1 MALFENF
8 PYTNLHE
15 LNLNWLIDTIKKLE
29 ENTVISVNGQTGE
42 VILYQDATM
51 ELPSVSESDWS
62 IIRNANGTRAGI
74 LFNGNGTSYIVHGG
88 VLDKIFTTNNPPPYP
103 VTRVNGMT
111 GDITLY
117 ADRYVQLPPLT
128 GSEIDTWNIF
138 RKINNVNFGIQF
150 ESDGKAYIM
159 AGNNR
164 YQIFT
169 EHDEPEYPVESV
181 NGETGNIRL
190 YYTEANDIEFLGI
203 SPEEATEY
211 NSWSISR
218 ALNDSNETVLSL
230 ELTKT
235 GQLRLH
241 SGNAVYTV
249 YSTANP
255 QPTWVDNPNADII
268 EVSDPADGDVWG
280 FIRETDTAPVGI
292 LFDNSIQDTPKAYVR
307 YTDSNNQVQTVQL
320 LTLQDIPT
328 SAGVVSINGL
338 DGVVILTGSNIDVS
352 STDARKINV
361 VLSNLEN
368 AVTNHQAAMAYN
380 EPGFNSSHNIPE
392 GAFVYWN
399 NGAYYAN
406 RAIALGDPLSTTN
419 LTALPDGGFANR
431 VYNTLNTKIT
441 TRTPLSC
448 VVAGNA
454 PVTIEKNNSYRFL
467 GLAIINLRIR
477 VTGPFSESQIIIN
490 GFPEQYGASLGTG
503 SSAITIASNKKHFSM
518 DEYGQIIAVDAI
530 AASDGAIT
538 LSGVYVTSL

>member
-15 LNLNWLIDTIKKLE
+15 LNLNWLIEVIKELE

-42 VILYQDATM
+42 IILYQNATM
-51 ELPSVSESDWS
+51 ELPAVSEANWS
-62 IIRNANGTRAGI
+62 IVRTANGTRAGI
-74 LFNGNGTSYIVHGG
+74 LFNGNGTSYIVHGNIM
-88 VLDKIFTTNNPPPYP
+88 DQIFTNNNPPPYP

-128 GSEIDTWNIF
+128 GNEIDTWNIF

-164 YQIFT
+164 YQVFT

-218 ALNDSNETVLSL
+218 ALNDSDETVLSL

-255 QPTWVDNPNADII
+255 QPTWVDDPNADII
-268 EVSDPADGDVWG
+268 EVSDPANGDVWG

-292 LFDNSIQDTPKAYVR
+292 LFDNSVQNTPKAYVR

-320 LTLQDIPT
+320 LSRQDIPS
-328 SAGVVSINGL
+328 SAGVIAINGL
-338 DGVVILTGSNIDVS
+338 DGVVVLTGADIEVS
-352 STDARKINV
+352 TTDTRKINV
-361 VLSNLEN
+361 VLNNLE
-368 AVTNHQAAMAYN
+368 AVNTNQNTAIAFY
-380 EPGFNSSHNIPE
+380 EPGFTATQNIPA
-392 GAFVYWN
+392 GSYVFWN
-399 NGAYYAN
+399 NGAYKAN
-406 RAIALGDPLSTTN
+406 QAISNGDPLTTTN
-419 LTALPDGGFANR
+419 LTALSTGGFINALHNQYIHIAY
-431 VYNTLNTKIT
+431 VSNELSAVSNTSPTVI
-441 TRTPLSC
+441 SD
-448 VVAGNA
+448 
-454 PVTIEKNNSYRFL
+454 SYPIPSGYEVFNVD
-467 GLAIINLRIR
+467 NLRVHGDGSYYDWV
-477 VTGPFSESQIIIN
+477 VTTQSSFAVSGSNLNMVCRALCLGSGPS
-490 GFPEQYGASLGTG
+490 GG
-503 SSAITIASNKKHFSM
+503 SKIYADIVLKK
-518 DEYGQIIAVDAI
+518 I
-530 AASDGAIT
+530 
-538 LSGVYVTSL
+538 

>member
-15 LNLNWLIDTIKKLE
+15 LNLNWLIEVIKELE

-42 VILYQDATM
+42 IILYQNATM
-51 ELPSVSESDWS
+51 ELPAVSEADWS
-62 IIRNANGTRAGI
+62 IVRTANGTRAGI

-88 VLDKIFTTNNPPPYP
+88 ILDKIFTTNNPPPYP

-164 YQIFT
+164 YQVFT
-169 EHDEPEYPVESV
+169 EHDEPDYPVESV

-218 ALNDSNETVLSL
+218 ALNDTGETVLSL

-255 QPTWVDNPNADII
+255 QPTWVDDPNADVI
-268 EVSDPADGDVWG
+268 EVSDTANGDVWG

-292 LFDNSIQDTPKAYVR
+292 IFDNSLQDTPKAYVR
-307 YTDSNNQVQTVQL
+307 YTDSNNQVQNIQL
-320 LTLQDIPT
+320 LTRQDIPT
-328 SAGVVSINGL
+328 SSGVISINGL
-338 DGVVILTGSNIDVS
+338 DGIVVLTGENISVS
-352 STDARKINV
+352 STDVRHINI
-361 VLSNLEN
+361 VLANLES
-368 AVTNHQAAMAYN
+368 ADLNHQAAMSYN
-380 EPGFNSSHNIPE
+380 EPGLTASHNIPI
-392 GAFVYWN
+392 GAYVYWN
-399 NGAYYAN
+399 GGAY
-406 RAIALGDPLSTTN
+406 RARQAISIGENLSTSNLNPLSN
-419 LTALPDGGFANR
+419 GGFTNDLLDR
-431 VYNTLNTKIT
+431 LN
-441 TRTPLSC
+441 
-448 VVAGNA
+448 
-454 PVTIEKNNSYRFL
+454 
-467 GLAIINLRIR
+467 
-477 VTGPFSESQIIIN
+477 SQIQAVRLEVQLDSSGDWSGWNYNLGYTNFQLIKAFVN
-490 GFPEQYGASLGTG
+490 SWNTVTVYGANSGFWSIHVDG
-503 SSAITIASNKKHFSM
+503 MSSVT
-518 DEYGQIIAVDAI
+518 V
-530 AASDGAIT
+530 
-538 LSGVYVTSL
+538 GVTMVIVYAPNP

>member
-15 LNLNWLIDTIKKLE
+15 LNLNWLIEVIKELE

-42 VILYQDATM
+42 IILYQNATM
-51 ELPSVSESDWS
+51 ELPAVSEADWS
-62 IIRNANGTRAGI
+62 IVRTANGTRAGI

-128 GSEIDTWNIF
+128 GAEIDTWNIF

-169 EHDEPEYPVESV
+169 VHDEPEYPVESV

-241 SGNAVYTV
+241 SGNSVYTV

-255 QPTWVDNPNADII
+255 QPTWVDDPTADII
-268 EVSDPADGDVWG
+268 EVSDQASGDVWG
-280 FIRETDTAPVGI
+280 FIRETGTAPVGI
-292 LFDNSIQDTPKAYVR
+292 LFDNSVQNTPKAYVR
-307 YTDSNNQVQTVQL
+307 YTDSNNQVQTLQL
-320 LTLQDIPT
+320 LTRQDIPS
-328 SAGVVSINGL
+328 SAGVISINGL
-338 DGVVILTGSNIDVS
+338 DGVVVLTGANIDIS
-352 STDARKINV
+352 STDTRKINIV
-361 VLSNLEN
+361 INNLEN
-368 AVTNHQAAMAYN
+368 VNTNQNAAMAFN
-380 EPGFNSSHNIPE
+380 EPGFTASHNIPA
-392 GAFVYWN
+392 GAYVFWN
-399 NGAYYAN
+399 NGAYKAN
-406 RAIALGDPLSTTN
+406 QSISNGDPLSTTN
-419 LTALPDGGFANR
+419 LTALPTGGFTNDINSSMLKHKTVTGTTDQNGLISTQTIKSHIHSVFVINPVNAFAVNEAGNNVR
-431 VYNTLNTKIT
+431 IYAGNNSSTTSDTLKMLTNTSVTLN
-441 TRTPLSC
+441 
-448 VVAGNA
+448 VV
-454 PVTIEKNNSYRFL
+454 Y
-467 GLAIINLRIR
+467 
-477 VTGPFSESQIIIN
+477 
-490 GFPEQYGASLGTG
+490 
-503 SSAITIASNKKHFSM
+503 
-518 DEYGQIIAVDAI
+518 DE
-530 AASDGAIT
+530 
-538 LSGVYVTSL
+538 

>member
-15 LNLNWLIDTIKKLE
+15 LNLNWLIEVLKTLE

-42 VILYQDATM
+42 VVLYQDATM
-51 ELPSVSESDWS
+51 ELPSVSEADWS
-62 IIRNANGTRAGI
+62 IVRTANGTRAGI
-74 LFNGNGTSYIVHGG
+74 LFNGNGMGYIVHGG
-88 VLDKIFTTNNPPPYP
+88 ILDQIYTAHNPPAYP

-128 GSEIDTWNIF
+128 GAEIDTWNIF

-164 YQIFT
+164 YQVFT

-190 YYTEANDIEFLGI
+190 YYTKANDIEFLGI

-218 ALNDSNETVLSL
+218 ALNDTGETVLSL

-241 SGNAVYTV
+241 SENAVYTV

-255 QPTWVDNPNADII
+255 QPTWVDDPNADII
-268 EVSDPADGDVWG
+268 EVSDQASGDVWG

-292 LFDNSIQDTPKAYVR
+292 LFDNSNQNTPKAYVR

-320 LTLQDIPT
+320 LTRQDIPS
-328 SAGVVSINGL
+328 SAGVISINGL
-338 DGVVILTGSNIDVS
+338 DGVVVLTGADIDVS
-352 STDARKINV
+352 STDTRKINI
-361 VLSNLEN
+361 VLTNLETVN
-368 AVTNHQAAMAYN
+368 TNQNTAMAFY
-380 EPGFNSSHNIPE
+380 EPGLTATHNIPA
-392 GAFVYWN
+392 GSYVFWN
-399 NGAYYAN
+399 NGAYKAAQ
-406 RAIALGDPLSTTN
+406 AISNGEALTTTN
-419 LTALPDGGFANR
+419 LSALPTGGFSNDIF
-431 VYNTLNTKIT
+431 NTLNNKIT
-441 TRTPLSC
+441 YET
-448 VVAGNA
+448 
-454 PVTIEKNNSYRFL
+454 
-467 GLAIINLRIR
+467 IINMQ
-477 VTGPFSESQIIIN
+477 QITT
-490 GFPEQYGASLGTG
+490 S
-503 SSAITIASNKKHFSM
+503 
-518 DEYGQIIAVDAI
+518 
-530 AASDGAIT
+530 
-538 LSGVYVTSL
+538 YVTRGTYNNRKFSDYDLLIFTPNANSWSRGSCIIPVWLFENYTGVDIRFYQGENLIEVDIKRTSDTTFDAKYIGNLDTGCFINCFGLMKRNT